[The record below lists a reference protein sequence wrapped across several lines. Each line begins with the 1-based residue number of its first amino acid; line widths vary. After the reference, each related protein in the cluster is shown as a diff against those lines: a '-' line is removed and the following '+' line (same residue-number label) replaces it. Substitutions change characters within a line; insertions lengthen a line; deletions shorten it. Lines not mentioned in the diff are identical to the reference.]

1 MISLYASVG
10 ANLTHYHLDVE
21 AGTLTRQAT
30 VALPED
36 IHYVW
41 PHASKKYLYVASS
54 DRPPRSTVGTSH
66 HLTAMTIAAS
76 GALSPHGEPVRLP
89 ARPVHVCTDIPSTHA
104 LVAFTHPSDL
114 RVYDI
119 KADGT
124 LGGEVAQAGPVDA
137 GIFAHQVRV
146 TADNRLAVLVTRGN
160 DAAGGKPEDP
170 GALKV
175 FKYRDGQL
183 SDVASIAPKG
193 GYGFGARHL
202 DFHPTKPW
210 VYVSIER
217 QNQIAMFRREGDAI
231 VPEPAFI
238 KDSLQGPWNKRTH
251 QLAGTVHVHPKGHV
265 VYNINRAY
273 TPVDVGGGRQAVPG
287 GENNIA
293 VYKIDPATG
302 EPTAI
307 QHMDTRGLYCRTFH
321 IDPSGRL
328 LVAANIISLDYQDAG
343 GAITTV
349 PASLALFR
357 IADDGKLEYLR
368 KYDVDVGAKTMF
380 WMGMV

>member
-1 MISLYASVG
+1 MVSLYASVG
-10 ANLTHYHLDVE
+10 AELTHYDLDVD
-21 AGTLTRQAT
+21 AGTLSKRAT
-30 VALPED
+30 IALPQD
-36 IHYVW
+36 IHYAW

-54 DRPPRSTVGTSH
+54 NGVPKGPPGTEN
-66 HLTAMTIAAS
+66 HLTALKIAADGS
-76 GALSPHGEPVRLP
+76 LSPHGEAARLP
-89 ARPVHVCTDIPSTHA
+89 TRPVHVCTDIPSTHA
-104 LVAFTHPSDL
+104 LVAFTIPSAL
-114 RVYDI
+114 RVYSI
-119 KADGT
+119 KPDGT
-124 LGGEVAQAGPVDA
+124 LGGEVAQAVGADA

-146 TADNRLAVLVTRGN
+146 TGDNRLAVLVTRGN
-160 DAAGGKPEDP
+160 DAANGKPEDP

-175 FKYRDGQL
+175 FKCSDGRL
-183 SDVASIAPKG
+183 GDVATIAPKD

-202 DFHPTKPW
+202 DFHPSKPW

-217 QNQIAMFRREGDAI
+217 QNQMMMFRREGDAI
-231 VPEPAFI
+231 QPQPAYT
-238 KDSLQGPWNKRTH
+238 KDLPQHPGGRSKQMG
-251 QLAGTVHVHPKGHV
+251 GTVHVHPKGHV
-265 VYNINRAY
+265 VYGVNRAY
-273 TPVDVGGGRQAVPG
+273 TPVDIGGRMAVPG
-287 GENNIA
+287 GENNIV
-293 VYKIDPATG
+293 VYRIDPATG

-343 GAITTV
+343 GAITRV

-357 IADDGKLEYLR
+357 IADDGRLEYLR